1 MLLLSFVHLLGT
13 PGDKAL
19 ALKLALA
26 GHLELL
32 YSPESPDW
40 EVKPAAKEG
49 SSHHVCLLQLSRR
62 RCSMLPLPSGQEG
75 EELLLRWLNRLAL
88 CAAKDPLVAKEVALK
103 VWTFL

>member
-19 ALKLALA
+19 VLKLALA

-49 SSHHVCLLQLSRR
+49 SHHVCLLQVSRR
-62 RCSMLPLPSGQEG
+62 
-75 EELLLRWLNRLAL
+75 
-88 CAAKDPLVAKEVALK
+88 
-103 VWTFL
+103 